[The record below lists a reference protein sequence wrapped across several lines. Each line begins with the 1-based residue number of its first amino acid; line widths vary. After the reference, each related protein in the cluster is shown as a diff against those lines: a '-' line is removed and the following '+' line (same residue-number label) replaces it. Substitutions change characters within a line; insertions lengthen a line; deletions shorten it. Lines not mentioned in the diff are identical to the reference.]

1 MILLTLGQKNPLSL
15 LNHSSSIDRYGLI
28 GRSLSHSFSKAYFT
42 ERFQTEDIAAVYE
55 NVEVQFSEGLS
66 EVLQRDF
73 KGMNVTIPYKTTIMP
88 FLDHIDEQAEAVGA
102 VNCIAKRDGEWYGFN
117 TDIYGFRESL
127 RPILKS
133 HHRKALILGTGGA
146 SKAVAFVLK
155 EIGLDFKFVSRQ
167 PKSDELSYKDLNAN
181 ALKFYPLIV
190 NTTPLGTSPDVDT
203 CPDLPYEDMTELNLT
218 YDLVYNPEETLFMK
232 RSAEHGAHV
241 MNGKKM
247 LLYQAERSW
256 EIWNGLR

>member
-1 MILLTLGQKNPLSL
+1 MDWTPDKYFIMKDWGINPYDP
-15 LNHSSSIDRYGLI
+15 NDTFEGL
-28 GRSLSHSFSKAYFT
+28 RKLPHKELKRLSKA
-42 ERFQTEDIAAVYE
+42 
-55 NVEVQFSEGLS
+55 
-66 EVLQRDF
+66 
-73 KGMNVTIPYKTTIMP
+73 
-88 FLDHIDEQAEAVGA
+88 
-102 VNCIAKRDGEWYGFN
+102 
-117 TDIYGFRESL
+117 
-127 RPILKS
+127 
-133 HHRKALILGTGGA
+133 
-146 SKAVAFVLK
+146 LK